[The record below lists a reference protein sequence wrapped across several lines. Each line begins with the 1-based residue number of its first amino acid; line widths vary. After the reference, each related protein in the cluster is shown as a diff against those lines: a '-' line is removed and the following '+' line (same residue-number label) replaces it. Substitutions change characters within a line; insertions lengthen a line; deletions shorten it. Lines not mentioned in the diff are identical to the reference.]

1 MEMPRWFAN
10 LVFWSVQVALLV
22 LTAGLLPRALKLRQ
36 PRVLFAY
43 WRSLLATS
51 LLLPFIQPWHRP
63 REGAP
68 MVITADLVGVFR
80 FPRHPTPTPATGTF
94 LACKRSLRSLAS

>member
-1 MEMPRWFAN
+1 MEMPLWFAN

-22 LTAGLLPRALKLRQ
+22 LTAGVLPRALKLRQ

-43 WRSLLATS
+43 WRRSSRRACYSRLFSPGIAHAKAHRWLSPLTLLA
-51 LLLPFIQPWHRP
+51 
-63 REGAP
+63 
-68 MVITADLVGVFR
+68 FR
-80 FPRHPTPTPATGTF
+80 FPRHPAPPPATGIF